1 MRRTSLSSLS
11 ATLSFLALGLAS
23 FAAPVPRRAAAE
35 VDLAEGLIALQ
46 AGDVTAALDWLSQAA
61 ALDPAAVPR
70 RGLDLLRQGRAREA
84 AAEIEASL
92 MASRPRV
99 AVDDRGL
106 WEGTVGLSAAAD
118 SNPNLLSNT
127 LSVPAPGPGDP
138 VVRGGDADGLGR
150 VDLRL
155 GIYPFHAGRG
165 PDLGV
170 TLETRRDLHLD
181 FGYLDLGQA
190 RGTVQVAFGSDPRG
204 FLEGPLG
211 YARIPFGSDGRLTA
225 LFQAGGAVYRF
236 GSEPYYQTLE
246 GAASFGF
253 RETPATTTRCDLGY
267 ADRRFPGGLL
277 SDPHRSGDDLSLGLS
292 QLFVLGSSSRALR
305 LGVRGVD
312 RRAGA
317 EFAETFW
324 EAEGALDWQ
333 LGPRWSAVLE
343 GRSRE
348 DHYDRPESNLFDP
361 AGPRRHDTTLQTAA
375 AVVWT
380 PTYRLRWTARAAYT
394 HRRSNVDLGEGLPD
408 LGYRRLVVSAGL
420 GWDF

>member
-1 MRRTSLSSLS
+1 MRRTLLSSLS
-11 ATLSFLALGLAS
+11 ATLCFLALGLAG
-23 FAAPVPRRAAAE
+23 FAAPVPRRAEAE
-35 VDLAEGLIALQ
+35 VDLAEGLKALQ
-46 AGDVTAALDWLSQAA
+46 EGEATAALDWLSKAA
-61 ALDPAAVPR
+61 ALDPDAVPR
-70 RGLDLLRQGRAREA
+70 RGLALLRQGRVSEA

-92 MASRPRV
+92 TASPREV
-99 AVDDRGL
+99 VDDRGL

-155 GIYPFHAGRG
+155 GIYPFHAGQG

-170 TLETRRDLHLD
+170 TLETRRDLHVD

-190 RGTVQVAFGSDPRG
+190 RGTVQVAFGSDPQG
-204 FLEGPLG
+204 FLDGPLG
-211 YARIPFGSDGRLTA
+211 YARIPFGSDNRFTA
-225 LFQAGGAVYRF
+225 LLQAGGAVYRL

-246 GAASFGF
+246 GAAAFGF
-253 RETPATTTRCDLGY
+253 RETPATATRCDLGY

-277 SDPHRSGDDLSLGLS
+277 SDPQRSGHDLSLGLS
-292 QLFVLGSSSRALR
+292 QLFFFGSRSPTLR

-312 RRAGA
+312 RRAGP

-324 EAEGALDWQ
+324 EGNGELDWP
-333 LGPRWSAVLE
+333 LGLRWSAVLE
-343 GRSRE
+343 GRARE

-361 AGPRRHDTTLQTAA
+361 AGPQRHDTTWQAAA

-380 PTYRLRWTARAAYT
+380 PAYRLRWTARAAYT
-394 HRRSNVDLGEGLPD
+394 HRRSNVDLGDGLPD
-408 LGYRRLVVSAGL
+408 LGYRRLVASAGL
-420 GWDF
+420 SWDF